1 MSETKRL
8 IESIQNHLNES
19 EETNLNIESVIPNYT
34 GGNIYNYT
42 GKLSDGNYF
51 MAADDWF
58 EGDYFDIRIVN
69 ENPDKVG
76 EDSWYPEWQEEHL
89 VRDIQSENEAQKFTK
104 QILNWII
111 KNKPEGNYD
120 ISDMENMLKC
130 IKPMNESVQN
140 YRDIN
145 RTKDEWK
152 LIIDPSVKNIN
163 DIKNNYNAM
172 KHNAT
177 WYEYSEIMNI
187 LNNYQDKETRLKLL
201 NQLKTDIDTNIK
213 YATDYEDA
221 SPEAINLWLKCYK
234 EYIDEFINKLNLEG
248 KYYIKI
254 QLTTYDGNYEDH
266 SRDIYLN
273 IDNGKFKM
281 VYPPKYYNSEAEAQ
295 TALDSLNKSELD
307 NYIKNNYLG
316 EYTTDY
322 NWDIDIYEYRIS

>member
-8 IESIQNHLNES
+8 IESIQNHLNKS

-130 IKPMNESVQN
+130 IKPMNIE
-140 YRDIN
+140 
-145 RTKDEWK
+145 
-152 LIIDPSVKNIN
+152 
-163 DIKNNYNAM
+163 
-172 KHNAT
+172 
-177 WYEYSEIMNI
+177 
-187 LNNYQDKETRLKLL
+187 
-201 NQLKTDIDTNIK
+201 
-213 YATDYEDA
+213 
-221 SPEAINLWLKCYK
+221 
-234 EYIDEFINKLNLEG
+234 
-248 KYYIKI
+248 
-254 QLTTYDGNYEDH
+254 
-266 SRDIYLN
+266 
-273 IDNGKFKM
+273 
-281 VYPPKYYNSEAEAQ
+281 
-295 TALDSLNKSELD
+295 
-307 NYIKNNYLG
+307 
-316 EYTTDY
+316 
-322 NWDIDIYEYRIS
+322 